1 MHQLWSQADGKNKSA
16 VDTYGAEHMARLL
29 GKTLGSF
36 PTATDETRNTDKPNT
51 QSPSPS

>member
-29 GKTLGSF
+29 GKTPRFLPNSH
-36 PTATDETRNTDKPNT
+36 RRDKKY
-51 QSPSPS
+51 